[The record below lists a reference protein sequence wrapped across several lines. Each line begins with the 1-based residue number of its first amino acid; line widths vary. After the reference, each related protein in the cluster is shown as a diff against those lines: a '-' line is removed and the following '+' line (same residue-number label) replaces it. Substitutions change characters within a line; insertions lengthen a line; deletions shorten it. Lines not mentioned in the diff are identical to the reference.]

1 MPRTADSGA
10 AMVVD
15 YDVAMEIA
23 SHEAIIRQAY
33 KDSVGVWTWS
43 VGLTSASGHDV
54 TRYIGKPQPLRHC
67 LAVYVWA
74 LEKYAD
80 DVREAFSGHS
90 LSKAQFAGAL
100 SFHWNTGAIKR
111 ATWVRKWKA
120 GDVRGARKAF
130 MDWRKP
136 REIVPRR
143 RRECALF
150 FAGQWHGDGKMT
162 EFTRLTRRSTPD
174 WSSARRID
182 VAHELR
188 AILLASVTSRAGTP
202 AAGADPQVAHERPR
216 ATGAS
221 GLVALVWRFLG
232 KFLKKKD

>member
-1 MPRTADSGA
+1 MPRTASGGA

-15 YDVAMEIA
+15 CDVAMEIA

-54 TRYIGKPQPLRHC
+54 TRYIGRPQPLQHC
-67 LAVYVWA
+67 LAIYVWA
-74 LEKYAD
+74 LEKYANE
-80 DVREAFSGHS
+80 VREAFYGHR

-111 ATWVRKWKA
+111 ASWVRKWKA

-143 RRECALF
+143 RRECQLF
-150 FAGQWHGDGKMT
+150 FAGQWHGYGKMT

-182 VAHELR
+182 VSDELR
-188 AILLASVTSRAGTP
+188 AILSAGAPSPAGT
-202 AAGADPQVAHERPR
+202 AATGADPQVPAAPAGEAR
-216 ATGAS
+216 GS
-221 GLVALVWRFLG
+221 GIVTLARRLLG
-232 KFLKKKD
+232 KILNRKD